1 MGAGSRLG
9 SWEWRTDRPPTGTWI
24 GRWIRSWGC
33 IRDAIALVARGGS
46 RRVVV
51 ANLRYGEQLLGR
63 AERLAQEADV
73 RIVPLWMPDDAGSDI
88 AVEAIDA

>member
-1 MGAGSRLG
+1 MGMANRPSAHGHVDRTLDQELG
-9 SWEWRTDRPPTGTWI
+9 L
-24 GRWIRSWGC
+24 
-33 IRDAIALVARGGS
+33 IRDAIALVAVGGS